1 MNIRPWVFSIVLGAG
16 CTALRAAPQKIAS
29 GHAENL
35 ENCLE
40 GFASC
45 DYAQLNPQEKQ
56 AVRGAARANNFL
68 DCFHGFAD
76 CDKKQL
82 TAEQRQEV
90 ARARRIQNLESCVDG
105 IGGRD
110 TTLLPEQQRK
120 RRKSAEP
127 ATSRPAWPEPAF
139 APSHKSPEPRATKQ

>member
-56 AVRGAARANNFL
+56 AVRGARA
-68 DCFHGFAD
+68 G
-76 CDKKQL
+76 KQFFWTVSTDL
-82 TAEQRQEV
+82 
-90 ARARRIQNLESCVDG
+90 RI
-105 IGGRD
+105 
-110 TTLLPEQQRK
+110 
-120 RRKSAEP
+120 
-127 ATSRPAWPEPAF
+127 
-139 APSHKSPEPRATKQ
+139 ATKNSCLPSSDRRAPAPVAFRTLRVAWTASEGAIPPS